1 MLDNDL
7 LNDDGHDFNFWP
19 SFTDLMLTITIIM
32 AALLVVKFGV
42 NASQLKQKQE
52 SKAAIITEIKN
63 QLKSKFKE
71 NYRESE
77 ESDSTLIISNGTENI
92 VKITSEIDYQQISF
106 YEKILFDKSH
116 YSIKESGREVLK
128 IVGDAIKLKSDK
140 IKLVQIEGHT
150 DSNEIKLDNY
160 PKNMGN
166 IVLGSRRAVDVYQF
180 FKDQAGIDPAVLPMS
195 ATSFGEYAPP
205 SRKLDAEYSREALVK
220 ANSNEEL
227 KASNRR
233 IELKLFFSSKLT
245 NH

>member
-1 MLDNDL
+1 MLDNDFL
-7 LNDDGHDFNFWP
+7 KDDGHDFNFWP

-42 NASQLKQKQE
+42 SASQLKQKQE
-52 SKAAIITEIKN
+52 SKIAIISEIKT

-71 NYRESE
+71 NYKESK
-77 ESDSTLIISNGTENI
+77 ESDNTLIISNGSENI
-92 VKITSEIDYQQISF
+92 VKITSETDYQQISF
-106 YEKILFDKSH
+106 YEKILFDKSR
-116 YSIKESGREVLK
+116 YIIKDSGKEVLQ
-128 IVGDAIKLKSDK
+128 IVGDVIKLKSYK

-180 FKDQAGIDPAVLPMS
+180 FKDQVGIDPAVLPMS

-205 SRKLDAEYSREALVK
+205 SRKLDSEYNRGTLAK
-220 ANSNEEL
+220 ANSTEEL

-233 IELKLFFSSKLT
+233 IELKLFFSSK
-245 NH
+245 